1 MTLREHQG
9 WVVNVHSQRGVNG
22 KIISASVNGDVRFWD
37 ARNPESVLQIP
48 TDTNLQAFE
57 VHPMAAVFAC
67 GSMQQVGISYFLWFF
82 FVPDEQFSS
91 VDYEVDLIRS
101 LSV

>member
-1 MTLREHQG
+1 MAFRRVMTLREHQG
-9 WVVNVHSQRGVNG
+9 WVVNVHAQRGVNG

-37 ARNPESVLQIP
+37 SRNSESVLQIP

-67 GSMQQVGISYFLWFF
+67 GSMQQVRSPNGIDNRFNEPKWTNH
-82 FVPDEQFSS
+82 
-91 VDYEVDLIRS
+91 
-101 LSV
+101 

>member
-9 WVVNVHSQRGVNG
+9 WVVNVHAQRGVNG

-37 ARNPESVLQIP
+37 ARSPESVLQIP
-48 TDTNLQAFE
+48 TDNNLQAFE

-67 GSMQQVGISYFLWFF
+67 GSMQQV
-82 FVPDEQFSS
+82 
-91 VDYEVDLIRS
+91 
-101 LSV
+101 